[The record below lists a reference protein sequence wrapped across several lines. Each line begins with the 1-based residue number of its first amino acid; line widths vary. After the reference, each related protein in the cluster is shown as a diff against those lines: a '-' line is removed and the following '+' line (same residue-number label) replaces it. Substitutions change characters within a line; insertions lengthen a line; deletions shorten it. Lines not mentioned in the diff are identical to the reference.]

1 MDAAY
6 GGDEMKT
13 KAIKLSDISIDGGTQ
28 QREKIDP
35 AIVEEYA
42 EAMRCGSKFP
52 PVTLFH
58 DGAQYWLA
66 DGFHRFHASH
76 CAEMLDILADVH
88 DGLCRDAVLFSAGAN
103 GVHGIRLTNADK
115 RKAVMILLADKE
127 WSAWADAAIARHCK
141 VTHPF
146 VGKLRS
152 EMAPKLP
159 SLPVTVTGDAL
170 EPAPVLEVENQ
181 NSGAEAEPE
190 EPEYTE
196 LDAAKDQIAELQDM
210 VAIAKTEPA
219 DATVATALISELRA
233 EIKTLTATLSAVK
246 SSRDGYQSENA
257 QLKKQVQM
265 QRKEIDKLTGKK
277 TA

>member
-1 MDAAY
+1 
-6 GGDEMKT
+6 MKT
-13 KAIKLSDISIDGGTQ
+13 KAIKVADISIDGETQ
-28 QREKIDP
+28 QREKISMDDV
-35 AIVEEYA
+35 AAYA
-42 EAMRCGSKFP
+42 EAMRCGAQFP
-52 PVTLFH
+52 SVVLFFDGVT
-58 DGAQYWLA
+58 YWLA
-66 DGFHRFHASH
+66 DGFHRYHAH
-76 CAEMLDILADVH
+76 KAAEISDMLAEVYE
-88 DGLCRDAVLFSAGAN
+88 GTKRDARLYSAGAN
-103 GVHGIRLTNADK
+103 AKHGIRLSNADK
-115 RKAVMILLADKE
+115 RRSVLVLLLDKE
-127 WSAWADAAIARHCK
+127 WMAWSDSAIARHCH
-141 VTHPF
+141 VTQPF
-146 VGKLRS
+146 VGKIRKDI
-152 EMAPKLP
+152 APPTPKTETSILDT
-159 SLPVTVTGDAL
+159 SITVIGNDL

-181 NSGAEAEPE
+181 NTGAEAEPE

-210 VAIAKTEPA
+210 VAIAKTGPA